1 MLSDKKTDATTALTT
16 VGAMVGLG
24 YGVLKNKPF
33 WTTAILTVV
42 FATGGAALGTAIQ
55 KISNEKS

>member
-1 MLSDKKTDATTALTT
+1 MPNKTDATTALTA

-33 WTTAILTVV
+33 WATAIFTII

-55 KISNEKS
+55 TLSKEKS